1 MKNDKNMDVVD
12 WRDTPRDIV
21 SRTRAPRQLWSPT
34 VIGVLGTILLHSLVV
49 PSALLGSK
57 GRQTHPP
64 ELREAGARP
73 KSNVDAEEGLVLI
86 TMPTI
91 SNSTR
96 ENVQVISSLP
106 TLNKLT
112 AVVPVNPDPPAFL
125 NIEILTL
132 GEEQAAQSTTD
143 AGNGAEQA
151 RLFGIY
157 TGQIQARIE
166 RIWRR
171 PRSPVNENASPV
183 APATDESFQ
192 CQAQIVQDAKG
203 NVQEIL
209 LLRCNGS
216 VAWQRSLVIAIQQA
230 SPLPAPPSARVF
242 SRSITLSFLG
252 LAYLP
257 GSPDDDYEIAR
268 GRVAQTN
275 EGSVR
280 SAVSANTK
288 QISPTPGDA
297 IGPRN

>member
-64 ELREAGARP
+64 ELREASARL
-73 KSNVDAEEGLVLI
+73 KSSVDAEEGLVLI
-86 TMPTI
+86 TLPTI
-91 SNSTR
+91 ANSTR
-96 ENVQVISSLP
+96 EDVQVISSLP
-106 TLNKLT
+106 TLSKLT
-112 AVVPVNPDPPAFL
+112 AVVPVNPDPPALL

-132 GEEQAAQSTTD
+132 GEEQASQSTAD
-143 AGNGAEQA
+143 AGDGAEQA

-203 NVQEIL
+203 SVLEIL
-209 LLRCNGS
+209 LLRCSGS
-216 VAWQRSLVIAIQQA
+216 LAWQRSLVTAIQQA
-230 SPLPAPPSARVF
+230 SPLPAPPSASVF
-242 SRSITLSFLG
+242 SHSITLNFLA
-252 LAYLP
+252 LAYVP
-257 GSPDDDYEIAR
+257 GSPDDDYEIAPVE
-268 GRVAQTN
+268 VAQMI
-275 EGSVR
+275 EGSHR
-280 SAVSANTK
+280 SSVSADPK
-288 QISPTPGDA
+288 QSRPVPGDSL
-297 IGPRN
+297 GSHN